1 MVLRLPALIGRT
13 EVVEPG
19 FADCAYVVSRSGQ
32 HVDLGQR
39 FLERAPL
46 SQPGCLVRVQRDG
59 CDHRVI
65 RLRRLDR
72 PACTGEVAA
81 DLDDAGYVDRRGTIE
96 RFVDAGGLFV
106 TSAGNYAT
114 EHFEDTFR
122 DEDGD
127 GWHEFPN
134 GSEYLAVD
142 MAAGDTRMYLL
153 WDEFSRCGTTDL
165 DVWVVDKDGGIVGRG
180 EDSQQAISEDN
191 KSCEPIER
199 LSAAG
204 AYSGWHWIQ
213 VRRTAGT
220 SAARFTIYARNTDL
234 ASPMPEGSIVDPG
247 SSPAAFTVGAVRAN
261 STYLTNGP
269 ETFSSWGPNARG
281 YPKPDISGPD
291 GLTTSVYG
299 VTGFYGTSAATP
311 AVAAAAA
318 LLMSADP
325 TLTPA
330 AAGRRLRA
338 LAASDATVWEE
349 PDHGLGAGRA
359 RLDPPE
365 SASGTE
371 GGCGRRATVLP
382 GLLGWLLLRARRLE
396 ARCEP
401 RS

>member
-1 MVLRLPALIGRT
+1 
-13 EVVEPG
+13 
-19 FADCAYVVSRSGQ
+19 
-32 HVDLGQR
+32 
-39 FLERAPL
+39 
-46 SQPGCLVRVQRDG
+46 
-59 CDHRVI
+59 
-65 RLRRLDR
+65 
-72 PACTGEVAA
+72 
-81 DLDDAGYVDRRGTIE
+81 
-96 RFVDAGGLFV
+96 
-106 TSAGNYAT
+106 
-114 EHFEDTFR
+114 
-122 DEDGD
+122 
-127 GWHEFPN
+127 
-134 GSEYLAVD
+134 
-142 MAAGDTRMYLL
+142 MA
-153 WDEFSRCGTTDL
+153 
-165 DVWVVDKDGGIVGRG
+165 
-180 EDSQQAISEDN
+180 
-191 KSCEPIER
+191 
-199 LSAAG
+199 
-204 AYSGWHWIQ
+204 
-213 VRRTAGT
+213 
-220 SAARFTIYARNTDL
+220 
-234 ASPMPEGSIVDPG
+234 G
-247 SSPAAFTVGAVRAN
+247 SSARRVVKARKGVGSGLTVGAVRAN